1 MQIPGACPWHG
12 ETELRTPDFVLW
24 IRFTVTRRAGDV
36 NPRLR
41 YARPQ
46 GAWHLQRKSQRFY
59 WYPHHLVRHRGHSP
73 RAQRQACTGGRWLDV
88 RIVTIRRVPGNR
100 NDCAVGGDSP
110 RSRRHHENEVGQWPT
125 NWARYRL
132 KVHGTCSENPRD
144 FISMRIIWC
153 NTGDTPRGHSG
164 RRVPAAAGWTLESS
178 QSEESPET
186 ATTAPLPGTVPAVA
200 DTTKMRWG
208 SGRQT
213 GLVTALRC
221 MAPAAWH
228 LQRPA
233 ATAEVQARVASDA
246 AGTNRGRAVR
256 TSPARRQQEM
266 ARRPQ
271 RRICRI

>member
-46 GAWHLQRKSQRFY
+46 SAWHLQRKSQRFY
-59 WYPHHLVRHRGHSP
+59 WYPHRLVRHRGQSP
-73 RAQRQACTGGRWLDV
+73 RPRRRACTGGRWLDG
-88 RIVTIRRVPGNR
+88 RIVTIRRVPRNR

-110 RSRRHHENEVGQWPT
+110 RSRRHRENEVGQWPE
-125 NWARYRL
+125 NWARYRVE
-132 KVHGTCSENPRD
+132 VHGTCSENPRD
-144 FISMRIIWC
+144 FIGIRIIWC
-153 NTGDTPRGHSG
+153 NTGDSPRGHSG
-164 RRVPAAAGWTLESS
+164 GRAPVAAGWTVESS

-186 ATTAPLPGTVPAVA
+186 ATIAPLAGTVPAVA
-200 DTTKMRWG
+200 DTGKMRWG
-208 SGRQT
+208 SGRKT
-213 GLVTALRC
+213 GLVTASRC
-221 MAPAAWH
+221 MA
-228 LQRPA
+228 PA